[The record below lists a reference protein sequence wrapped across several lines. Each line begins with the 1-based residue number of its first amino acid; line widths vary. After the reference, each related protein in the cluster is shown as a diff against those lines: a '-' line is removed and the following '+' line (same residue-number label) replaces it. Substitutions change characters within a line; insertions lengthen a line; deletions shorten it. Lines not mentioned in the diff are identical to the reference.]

1 MIEQIFTSDI
11 TIVASMTQRDFC
23 NEHVN
28 YDQSWGMI
36 DEFYNQGYVDW
47 YLNHWENGYV
57 FSNVRSSNTE
67 FQHRVIVTL
76 RHPVNEAK
84 YTKA

>member
-1 MIEQIFTSDI
+1 MIEQIFTSPN

-23 NEHVN
+23 KENVN

-36 DEFYNQGYVDW
+36 DEFYNPEYVEWYMNKWEQGYT
-47 YLNHWENGYV
+47 

-67 FQHRVIVTL
+67 FQHRIIVTL
-76 RHPVNEAK
+76 AK
-84 YTKA
+84 D